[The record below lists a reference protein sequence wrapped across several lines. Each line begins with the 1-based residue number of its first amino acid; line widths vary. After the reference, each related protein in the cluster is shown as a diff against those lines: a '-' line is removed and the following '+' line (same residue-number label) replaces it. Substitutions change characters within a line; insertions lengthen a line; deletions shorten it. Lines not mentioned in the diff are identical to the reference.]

1 MLETD
6 ELGRFKL
13 KNMKI
18 YEVEEDGGFKLIIA
32 DPIYF
37 DDDGKLKEGVK

>member
-1 MLETD
+1 MMLETD
-6 ELGRFKL
+6 ELGRFKI

-18 YEVEEDGGFKLIIA
+18 YEVKEDGEFKLIAA

-37 DDDGKLKEGVK
+37 DDGKLKEGVK

>member
-6 ELGRFKL
+6 ELGRFKI

-18 YEVEEDGGFKLIIA
+18 YE
-32 DPIYF
+32 
-37 DDDGKLKEGVK
+37 DDDGKLKEGAK

>member
-6 ELGRFKL
+6 ELGRFKI

-18 YEVEEDGGFKLIIA
+18 YQVEEDGSFKLIAA

-37 DDDGKLKEGVK
+37 DDDGNLKEGEK

>member
-1 MLETD
+1 MLEID
-6 ELGRFKL
+6 ELGRLKI

-18 YEVEEDGGFKLIIA
+18 YEAKEDGEFKLIAA

-37 DDDGKLKEGVK
+37 DDDEKLKEGVK